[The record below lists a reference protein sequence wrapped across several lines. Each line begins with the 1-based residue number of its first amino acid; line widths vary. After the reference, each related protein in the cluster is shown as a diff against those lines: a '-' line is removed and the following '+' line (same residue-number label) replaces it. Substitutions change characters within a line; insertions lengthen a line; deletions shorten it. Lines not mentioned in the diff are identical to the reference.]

1 MSHSPDPRG
10 AMLPRGGGARAS
22 VKMNKN
28 WLEILYIL
36 SIAFFGGC
44 GIIII
49 KKGVMTMTEAQI
61 SSMMKALKIS
71 REEAIE
77 VLKEDEAIDKMSMSE
92 VDNDLTAEQKKAK
105 KEATKTTGDKRTR
118 KKETKPRERKP
129 DLIKREIIDTIVHN
143 LDRCC
148 IGENLDHP
156 QNIKA
161 VNIEREITFTV
172 YGEEYSLVLTKHR
185 AKKGS

>member
-1 MSHSPDPRG
+1 MSHSPNPQG
-10 AMLPRGGGARAS
+10 AILPRGGGARAA
-22 VKMNKN
+22 VKIHKN
-28 WLEILYIL
+28 WLEILCIL
-36 SIAFFGGC
+36 SIAFFDGC

-105 KEATKTTGDKRTR
+105 KEATKTTGDKRAR

-156 QNIKA
+156 QDIKA